1 MKEHEIFCIVTI
13 VTGQLGIIVRWVV
26 MMMIVNIFVTGR
38 TGPGVCYRLFSEDE
52 YARMDHYSTP
62 EIQRVPLDSL
72 LLQMIAMGLP
82 DARKFPF
89 IEPPPSESIEN
100 SILSLKEQVCLISV
114 LAFNVFAAIM

>member
-1 MKEHEIFCIVTI
+1 MEEHETLCFVMI
-13 VTGQLGIIVRWVV
+13 VTGKLGIIVRWVTV
-26 MMMIVNIFVTGR
+26 MFVIVFFTGR

-52 YARMDHYSTP
+52 YAKMDQYSTP

-100 SILSLKEQVCLISV
+100 SILSLKEQVCLI
-114 LAFNVFAAIM
+114 